1 MAKLETIEGIG
12 LVYAEKL
19 RAAGIGTVEALLR
32 AGARPEGRQE
42 LAERTGIGDEYILD
56 WVNRADLMR
65 VRGVGEEYSDLLEKA
80 GVDTV
85 IELAQRNPDNLHQK
99 LLEVNMEK
107 RLVRRPPTWGMVT
120 RWVEQAKVLPRVVS
134 Y

>member
-85 IELAQRNPDNLHQK
+85 IELAQRNPDHLHQK